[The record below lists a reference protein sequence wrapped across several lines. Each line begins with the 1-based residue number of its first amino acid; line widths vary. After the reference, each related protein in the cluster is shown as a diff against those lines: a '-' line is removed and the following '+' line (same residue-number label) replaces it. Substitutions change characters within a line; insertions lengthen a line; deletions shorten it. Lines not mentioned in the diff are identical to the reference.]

1 MRDHERDDL
10 GVGSAGPVDG
20 YFDGDEEADELEG
33 WEVYRELDEKS
44 LHSVS
49 PSLGFER

>member
-33 WEVYRELDEKS
+33 WEV
-44 LHSVS
+44 
-49 PSLGFER
+49 